1 MLCSSPSRSI
11 SDRKNRVVSQYGLPL
26 EFGFVD
32 PETGLQEFVD
42 KMKAAGYD
50 DVLAAYQAQ
59 AKEYA
64 NS

>member
-1 MLCSSPSRSI
+1 M
-11 SDRKNRVVSQYGLPL
+11 VSQYGLPL

-50 DVLAAYQAQ
+50 DVLAAYQVQ